1 MILFDSNQLIF
12 WISQLFWPLA
22 RVLALIM
29 TAPLLSEKSISRKVK
44 IGLGVMITWV
54 LIPSLPPTNVT
65 LFPLAVSGYS
75 FSRS

>member
-44 IGLGVMITWV
+44 IGLGVMITWC
-54 LIPSLPPTNVT
+54 
-65 LFPLAVSGYS
+65 
-75 FSRS
+75 